1 MKTVLEIGMLEIGMD
16 APRAKRIK
24 CGAGIFNP
32 QTSTFYLKTKP
43 PLHWRGGERYRGRL
57 PIFDYTGTY
66 GVVRHSSGR
75 VQQDFKNISP
85 MTFTGTID
93 EICKQL
99 ALFTYRGNPLL
110 DFDTYS
116 MVLGICVNVVFQDQQ
131 LVSGLSGING
141 LQASTGDV
149 IRSSQGTITLVGLCF
164 VLNCLSYDSE
174 HSILPEKLFD
184 QIYTAL
190 PQPEATTADDN
201 YYSWKLFSLWH
212 ELKSIIDAVQS
223 APIWNEQAT
232 EGAKDFVD
240 SVLDAT
246 DPRLEASDDP
256 YEGMFP
262 AAQPYGGMSSDDDDP
277 ERPES
282 GDRVDAAARSPF

>member
-1 MKTVLEIGMLEIGMD
+1 MSVGTRNREFGDDEPG
-16 APRAKRIK
+16 PSKRTK
-24 CGAGIFNP
+24 RGADIFDLRK
-32 QTSTFYLKTKP
+32 SIFGLKTKP
-43 PLHWRGGERYRGRL
+43 PLHWRGGERYHGRL
-57 PIFDYTGTY
+57 PIFDYTGRV

-75 VQQDFKNISP
+75 VQQDFDNINP

-93 EICKQL
+93 EICQQL
-99 ALFTYRGNPLL
+99 ALFTYHGDTLL
-110 DFDTYS
+110 DVDTYL
-116 MVLGICVNVVFQDQQ
+116 MVLGICVNVVSQDQQ
-131 LVSGLSGING
+131 LVSRLSGING
-141 LQASTGDV
+141 LPASTLDV
-149 IRSSQGTITLVGLCF
+149 IRSSQGTITLIGLCF

-174 HSILPEKLFD
+174 HSILPDEVFD

-190 PQPEATTADDN
+190 PQPPTDPSGDDN
-201 YYSWKLFSLWH
+201 YFSWKLFSLWH

-256 YEGMFP
+256 YEGMLP
-262 AAQPYGGMSSDDDDP
+262 AAQPYGGMSDDDDP

-282 GDRVDAAARSPF
+282 GQTPL

>member
-1 MKTVLEIGMLEIGMD
+1 MSVGTRNREFGDDEPG
-16 APRAKRIK
+16 PSKRVK
-24 CGAGIFNP
+24 SGAGTFNL
-32 QTSTFYLKTKP
+32 QTSRFDLKTKP
-43 PLHWRGGERYRGRL
+43 PLHWRGGERYHGRL

-66 GVVRHSSGR
+66 GVLRHSSGR
-75 VQQDFKNISP
+75 VQQDFDNINP
-85 MTFTGTID
+85 ITFTGTID
-93 EICKQL
+93 EICQQL
-99 ALFTYRGNPLL
+99 ALFTYRDTPLL

-116 MVLGICVNVVFQDQQ
+116 MVLGICVTVVFKDQK

-149 IRSSQGTITLVGLCF
+149 IRSSQGTITLIGLCF

-174 HSILPEKLFD
+174 HSNLPDELFD

-190 PQPEATTADDN
+190 PDDGKRN
-201 YYSWKLFSLWH
+201 LKLFSLWH
-212 ELKSIIDAVQS
+212 ELKSIVDAVQS

-232 EGAKDFVD
+232 DGAKDFVD
-240 SVLDAT
+240 EVLDAT
-246 DPRLEASDDP
+246 DPRLGASDDP

-262 AAQPYGGMSSDDDDP
+262 AAQPYGGMSDDDDP

-282 GDRVDAAARSPF
+282 GQTPL